1 MAHGREGPDIVMQ
14 TRYAGASE
22 IRSVT
27 DHEQNRT
34 PDGSSAIDPLRSH
47 LNRILLGPSTQ
58 QEALE
63 SMWRKGVRKPSAQ
76 AESPYVQSVISASPT
91 FFALHDD
98 EGFVEWDQDK
108 LDEWVETTMAWLK
121 KEYGE
126 DLVHVSLHLD
136 ETTPHLHVLIVPTYE
151 RKNRKPSRR
160 KKSGETI
167 EEFQER
173 LTEWENNPQITRT
186 AGRSSSEYWSKVHCR
201 TDARRSYHAAVQHL
215 GLGYGRDFV
224 AERSPSPTHKV
235 TGTWV
240 REEAARLA
248 EERRQLDADRASI
261 ATDRAAMIEE
271 AKVSVSRVRSRATE
285 IMIATKEVV
294 KEIRE
299 EVEIE
304 KAQLSEDQAKLH
316 QDRADF
322 EFERASLHDEVRFL
336 RDQLKGALKTVI
348 RWIKGKEL
356 SDKMAAEGTQLVRDH
371 HQLVSPPEETPED
384 AGPGF

>member
-1 MAHGREGPDIVMQ
+1 
-14 TRYAGASE
+14 
-22 IRSVT
+22 
-27 DHEQNRT
+27 
-34 PDGSSAIDPLRSH
+34 
-47 LNRILLGPSTQ
+47 
-58 QEALE
+58 
-63 SMWRKGVRKPSAQ
+63 
-76 AESPYVQSVISASPT
+76 
-91 FFALHDD
+91 
-98 EGFVEWDQDK
+98 WDQAK
-108 LDEWVETTMAWLK
+108 LDEWIETTMTWLR
-121 KEYGE
+121 KEYGD
-126 DLVHVSLHLD
+126 DLTHVSLHLD

-173 LTEWENNPQITRT
+173 LTDWENNPEITRT

-201 TDARRSYHAAVQHL
+201 TDARRSYHAAVEHL

-224 AERSPSPTHKV
+224 AERSPSPTNKV

-248 EERRQLDADRASI
+248 DERIQLDRDRVAI
-261 ATDRAAMIEE
+261 ATDREAMIED
-271 AKVSVSRVRSRATE
+271 AKISVGRIRSRATE
-285 IMIATKEVV
+285 IIMATKKAA
-294 KEIRE
+294 KEIRD

-322 EFERASLHDEVRFL
+322 EVERASLHDEVRSL

-356 SDKMAAEGTQLVRDH
+356 SDEMAAEGTQLVRDH
-371 HQLVSPPEETPED
+371 HRLVSPPSPPEESPEN
-384 AGPGF
+384 AGPGV